1 MVDSAAFSLTNRKKF
16 LELSTQSEF
25 DFVFLDLDIKEAL
38 FALLAVRMGFSCA
51 IFAPKDFTSKLH
63 PIVNVK
69 DVDEKSIQ
77 ALRNRIPH
85 LILPDEYLSIEANK
99 SRISGLLKGAIKRK
113 DIAKYENILNIDET
127 CNVFLEKEFK
137 ISSNRLLITL
147 IKSAVKAGATILNHI
162 HTDIITTSNN
172 SLTVSDKTYVNN
184 LQYSIDFKHLLN
196 YETNQQVNNNKEL
209 HLKLDKK
216 GLFLKRSLKFSVDN
230 ELVRLVRYQ
239 DHFLLVCENIVD
251 NDVKLQLI
259 LDELNSIL
267 DWDNKYSLNDILSK
281 EIVELAQTNTLKG
294 ELLDVEKFAKK
305 YMDVSS
311 ANFIDRVKHLPV
323 VDTNF
328 ESRIEIQELI
338 EFADFRFDEAKQTGI
353 NPIAFKN
360 LFYRYGSATDDLT
373 EKAYDLHGELGPGA
387 ELWQTVQLWYLIHN
401 EMICDSK
408 DYLTRI
414 CPNGKGSDF
423 DLIAD
428 FQMVDDYFSK
438 MIL

>member
-25 DFVFLDLDIKEAL
+25 DFVFLDLDVKEAL

-51 IFAPKDFTSKLH
+51 IFAPQDFTSKLH

-69 DVDEKSIQ
+69 DVDGKSIQ
-77 ALRNRIPH
+77 SLRNRIPH

-113 DIAKYENILNIDET
+113 DIAKYENILKIDES

-162 HTDIITTSNN
+162 HTDTTSNN
-172 SLTVSDKTYVNN
+172 SLTVRDKTCVNN
-184 LQYSIDFKHLLN
+184 MQYSIDFKHLLN
-196 YETNQQVNNNKEL
+196 FETDQQVNNNKEL

-267 DWDNKYSLNDILSK
+267 DWDNKYSLDDILSK
-281 EIVELAQTNTLKG
+281 EIVELAQTNTLKE
-294 ELLDVEKFAKK
+294 ELLAVEKLAKK
-305 YMDVSS
+305 FMNVSS

-373 EKAYDLHGELGPGA
+373 EKAYELRGELGPGT
-387 ELWQTVQLWYLIHN
+387 ELWQFVQLWYLMHN

-414 CPNGKGSDF
+414 CPNGKCSDF

-428 FQMVDDYFSK
+428 FQMVDDYFAK
-438 MIL
+438 LTL